1 MDNKT
6 IIFLMN
12 GFGMESKESYSV
24 YDASLMPTLDKLTK
38 QHLFSTINSNVNNYY
53 DGYRNM
59 SLDIN
64 ELYNYSILDEQI
76 ENKMIPSNQNLIKL
90 KQDLDTKKSN
100 LHIFVLL
107 DTSLKLIDH
116 LKEYLKY
123 LNPNKNKK
131 IYLHLIISS
140 NSLNDYKKLV
150 DICSKLNM
158 EFNNVAP
165 IGFIL
170 GLSSI
175 DNNAKDVDLNFF
187 FKMFISKVGEK
198 WQSFTQKF
206 DVLYGTKVLPRN
218 TKPFL
223 VNTSFELSKDDIF
236 LIYNYDNINLTNFF
250 NVLSNI
256 RFGEQ
261 NNNFSYYSLFKV
273 TSNLNIPYMYRL
285 TIPNNY
291 LVKNLENI
299 NSKALIICKKEEVSI
314 INYFCNGLKN
324 EPTTYLSYL
333 DIDQVTINENT
344 LINIIDNAKE
354 NLIIFNFSIEE
365 CKDVKEIKDKLKEID
380 NKLAIIYKNMQGSKY
395 SIIVSS
401 LYGITKIMINEK
413 NNLCQVNFSGKV
425 PFVFVDDFITKKNYL
440 VTGGNIN
447 GIIKTAYKNIKKDSK
462 YESLVERQNGLY
474 KLFFSKK

>member
-170 GLSSI
+170 GLSS
-175 DNNAKDVDLNFF
+175 
-187 FKMFISKVGEK
+187 
-198 WQSFTQKF
+198 
-206 DVLYGTKVLPRN
+206 
-218 TKPFL
+218 L
-223 VNTSFELSKDDIF
+223 VIF
-236 LIYNYDNINLTNFF
+236 
-250 NVLSNI
+250 
-256 RFGEQ
+256 R
-261 NNNFSYYSLFKV
+261 
-273 TSNLNIPYMYRL
+273 
-285 TIPNNY
+285 
-291 LVKNLENI
+291 
-299 NSKALIICKKEEVSI
+299 
-314 INYFCNGLKN
+314 
-324 EPTTYLSYL
+324 
-333 DIDQVTINENT
+333 
-344 LINIIDNAKE
+344 
-354 NLIIFNFSIEE
+354 
-365 CKDVKEIKDKLKEID
+365 
-380 NKLAIIYKNMQGSKY
+380 
-395 SIIVSS
+395 
-401 LYGITKIMINEK
+401 
-413 NNLCQVNFSGKV
+413 
-425 PFVFVDDFITKKNYL
+425 
-440 VTGGNIN
+440 
-447 GIIKTAYKNIKKDSK
+447 
-462 YESLVERQNGLY
+462 
-474 KLFFSKK
+474 